1 MIRFEK
7 VSVSFD
13 NQPILL
19 NVDLHIKPGEFI
31 SLVGESGVGKTTL
44 LRLIYFDVFPDNGT
58 VSVAQYSSEKIIRLR
73 RKREIPKL
81 RRKVGVVFQDFKLLE
96 DRNVYD
102 NVAFALHVTG
112 VKRNEIGKRVL
123 RVLADVGL
131 SHKRDNMPEELSG
144 GEQQRVVFARA
155 LVNEPIVLLAD
166 EPTGNL
172 DPTTAMDLLQL
183 MKTINSR
190 GTAVVLATHNY
201 ELVRKTTGRITQ
213 IKDGKVSEIESI

>member
-1 MIRFEK
+1 MIRLEN

-13 NQPILL
+13 NQPILMDV
-19 NVDLHIKPGEFI
+19 NIHIKPGEFI

-44 LRLIYFDVFPDNGT
+44 LRLIYFDVLPNNGT
-58 VSVAQYSSEKIIRLR
+58 VLIADYSSEKTK
-73 RKREIPKL
+73 KREIPKL
-81 RRKVGVVFQDFKLLE
+81 RRKVGVVFQDFKLLD

-102 NVAFALHVTG
+102 NVAFALQVTG

-155 LVNEPIVLLAD
+155 LVNEPIILLAD

-172 DPTTAMDLLQL
+172 DPATAMDLLQL
-183 MKTINSR
+183 MKMINSR

-201 ELVRKTTGRITQ
+201 DLVRKAGGRIIQ
-213 IKDGKVSEIESI
+213 IKDGKISEIESI

>member
-1 MIRFEK
+1 MRFEN
-7 VSVSFD
+7 VSVSYD
-13 NQPILL
+13 RQPILIDVNL
-19 NVDLHIKPGEFI
+19 QVKPGEFI

-44 LRLIYFDVFPDNGT
+44 LKLIYFDVFPDSGT
-58 VSVAQYSSEKIIRLR
+58 VWINEYNSETIK
-73 RKREIPKL
+73 RKDIPKI

-96 DRNVYD
+96 DRKVYD

-112 VKRNEIGKRVL
+112 VKRNEIGNRVL

-131 SHKRDNMPEELSG
+131 SHKRDSFPGELSG

-172 DPTTAMDLLQL
+172 DPATASDILQL
-183 MKTINSR
+183 MKMINSR
-190 GTAVVLATHNY
+190 GTAVILATHNY
-201 ELVRKTTGRITQ
+201 DIVRKAGGRIVQ
-213 IKDGKVSEIESI
+213 IKDGKVGEIESI

>member
-1 MIRFEK
+1 MIRFDN
-7 VSVSFD
+7 VSVYFD
-13 NQPILL
+13 SVPILL

-31 SLVGESGVGKTTL
+31 TLVGESGVGKTTL
-44 LRLIYFDVFPDNGT
+44 LRLIYFDVLPDKG
-58 VSVAQYSSEKIIRLR
+58 VISVAEYSSEKIK
-73 RKREIPKL
+73 KREIPKL
-81 RRKVGVVFQDFKLLE
+81 RRKVGVVYQDFKLLE

-102 NVAFALHVTG
+102 NVAFALQVTG
-112 VKRNEIGKRVL
+112 VKKNEIGKRVL

-131 SHKRDNMPEELSG
+131 SHKRDNMPDELSG

-172 DPTTAMDLLQL
+172 DPVTAMDLLQL
-183 MKTINSR
+183 MKMINSR

-201 ELVRKTTGRITQ
+201 ELVRKATGRIIQ

>member
-1 MIRFEK
+1 MIRLEN

-13 NQPILL
+13 DQPILL
-19 NVDLHIKPGEFI
+19 DVNLHVKPGEFI
-31 SLVGESGVGKTTL
+31 SLIGESGVGKTTL
-44 LRLIYFDVFPDNGT
+44 LRLIYFDVFPNNGK
-58 VSVAQYSSEKIIRLR
+58 VFVAGYSSEKIK
-73 RKREIPKL
+73 KREIPKL

-96 DRNVYD
+96 DRNVFD
-102 NVAFALHVTG
+102 NVAFVLQVTG

-123 RVLADVGL
+123 RVLADLGL
-131 SHKRDNMPEELSG
+131 SHKRNNMSEELSG

-172 DPTTAMDLLQL
+172 DPMTAMDLLQL
-183 MKTINSR
+183 MKMINSR

-201 ELVRKTTGRITQ
+201 ELVRKTSGRIIQ
-213 IKDGKVSEIESI
+213 IKDGRVSEIDSI

>member
-1 MIRFEK
+1 MIRFEN
-7 VSVSFD
+7 VSIYFD
-13 NQPILL
+13 HVPVLL
-19 NVDLHIKPGEFI
+19 DVNLHIKPGEFI

-44 LRLIYFDVFPDNGT
+44 LRLIYFDVFPNKGT
-58 VSVAQYSSEKIIRLR
+58 VSVTEYSSEKIK
-73 RKREIPKL
+73 KREIPKL

-112 VKRNEIGKRVL
+112 VKKNEIGKRVL

-172 DPTTAMDLLQL
+172 DPPTAMDLLQL

-201 ELVRKTTGRITQ
+201 ELVRNAGGRIIQ
-213 IKDGKVSEIESI
+213 IKDGGVTEIENI

>member
-1 MIRFEK
+1 MIHFEN
-7 VSVSFD
+7 VSVSY
-13 NQPILL
+13 NSQPILQDITL
-19 NVDLHIKPGEFI
+19 EIKPGDFI

-44 LRLIYFDVFPDNGT
+44 LKLIYFDLLPDEGN
-58 VSVAQYSSEKIIRLR
+58 VSIAGFTSSTI
-73 RKREIPKL
+73 RKRDIPKI
-81 RRKVGVVFQDFKLLE
+81 RRQIGVVFQDYKLLE
-96 DRNVYD
+96 DKNVYD

-112 VKRNEIGKRVL
+112 VKRNEIGNRVL

-131 SHKRDNMPEELSG
+131 SHKRDSMPEELSG

-172 DPTTAMDLLQL
+172 DPTTALDILQL

-190 GTAVVLATHNY
+190 GTAVILSTHNY
-201 ELVRKTTGRITQ
+201 DLVRKAGGRIIQ
-213 IKDGKVSEIESI
+213 IKDGKVCEIESI

>member
-1 MIRFEK
+1 MIRFENI
-7 VSVSFD
+7 SVSYD
-13 NQPILL
+13 QQPILIDV
-19 NVDLHIKPGEFI
+19 NVHIKPGEFI

-44 LRLIYFDVFPDNGT
+44 LKLIYFDVFPNAGT
-58 VSVAQYSSEKIIRLR
+58 VSVAEYNSETIKKKDIPKIR
-73 RKREIPKL
+73 RKI
-81 RRKVGVVFQDFKLLE
+81 GVVFQDFKLLE

-102 NVAFALHVTG
+102 NVAFALQVTG
-112 VKRNEIGKRVL
+112 AKRNEIGKRVL

-131 SHKRDNMPEELSG
+131 SHKRDSMPEELSG

-172 DPTTAMDLLQL
+172 DPATALDILQL
-183 MKTINSR
+183 MKLINSR
-190 GTAVVLATHNY
+190 GTAVILATHNY
-201 ELVRKTTGRITQ
+201 DIVRKAGGRIIQ

>member
-102 NVAFALHVTG
+102 NVAFALQVTG

-131 SHKRDNMPEELSG
+131 SHKRDSMPEELSG

-201 ELVRKTTGRITQ
+201 ELVRKTTGRIIQ

>member
-1 MIRFEK
+1 MIHFEN
-7 VSVSFD
+7 VSVSY
-13 NQPILL
+13 NSQPILQDITL
-19 NVDLHIKPGEFI
+19 EIKPGDFI

-44 LRLIYFDVFPDNGT
+44 LKLIYFDLLPDEGN
-58 VSVAQYSSEKIIRLR
+58 VSIAGFTSSTI
-73 RKREIPKL
+73 RKRDIPKI
-81 RRKVGVVFQDFKLLE
+81 RRQIGVVFQDYKLL
-96 DRNVYD
+96 DDKNVYD

-112 VKRNEIGKRVL
+112 VKRNEIGNRVL

-131 SHKRDNMPEELSG
+131 SHKRDSMPEELSG

-172 DPTTAMDLLQL
+172 DPTTALDILQL

-190 GTAVVLATHNY
+190 GTAVILSTHNY
-201 ELVRKTTGRITQ
+201 DLVRKAGGRIIQ

>member
-1 MIRFEK
+1 MIRFENI
-7 VSVSFD
+7 SVSYD
-13 NQPILL
+13 QQPILID
-19 NVDLHIKPGEFI
+19 VTLHIKPGEFI

-44 LRLIYFDVFPDNGT
+44 LKLIYFDVFPNSGI
-58 VSVAQYSSEKIIRLR
+58 VSVAEYNSETIKKKDIPKIR
-73 RKREIPKL
+73 RKI
-81 RRKVGVVFQDFKLLE
+81 GVVFQDFKLLE

-112 VKRNEIGKRVL
+112 AKINEIGKRVL

-172 DPTTAMDLLQL
+172 DPATASEILQL

-190 GTAVVLATHNY
+190 GTAVVLSTHNY
-201 ELVRKTTGRITQ
+201 DIVRKAGGRIIQ

>member
-1 MIRFEK
+1 MILLEN

-13 NQPILL
+13 DQPILL
-19 NVDLHIKPGEFI
+19 DVNLHVKPGEFI
-31 SLVGESGVGKTTL
+31 SLIGESGVGKTTL
-44 LRLIYFDVFPDNGT
+44 LRLIYFDVFPNNGK
-58 VSVAQYSSEKIIRLR
+58 VFVAGYSSEKIK
-73 RKREIPKL
+73 KREIPNL

-96 DRNVYD
+96 DRNVFD
-102 NVAFALHVTG
+102 NVAFALQVTG

-123 RVLADVGL
+123 RVLADLGL
-131 SHKRDNMPEELSG
+131 SHKRDNMSEELSG

-172 DPTTAMDLLQL
+172 DPMTAMDLLQL
-183 MKTINSR
+183 MKMINSR

-201 ELVRKTTGRITQ
+201 ELVRKTAGRIIQ
-213 IKDGKVSEIESI
+213 IKDGRISEIESI

>member
-1 MIRFEK
+1 MIHFEN
-7 VSVSFD
+7 VSVSY
-13 NQPILL
+13 NSQPILL
-19 NVDLHIKPGEFI
+19 NVNLEIKPGDFV

-44 LRLIYFDVFPDNGT
+44 LKLIYFDLSPDEGN
-58 VSVAQYSSEKIIRLR
+58 VSIAGYTSSAI
-73 RKREIPKL
+73 RKREIPKI
-81 RRKVGVVFQDFKLLE
+81 RRQIGVVFQDYKLLE
-96 DRNVYD
+96 DKNVYD

-131 SHKRDNMPEELSG
+131 SHKRDSMPDELSG

-172 DPTTAMDLLQL
+172 DPTTALDILLL

-190 GTAVVLATHNY
+190 GTAVILSTHNY
-201 ELVRKTTGRITQ
+201 DLVRKAGGRIIQ

>member
-1 MIRFEK
+1 MIRLEN
-7 VSVSFD
+7 VSVSFN
-13 NQPILL
+13 NQPILMDV
-19 NVDLHIKPGEFI
+19 NIHIKPGEFI

-44 LRLIYFDVFPDNGT
+44 LRLIYFDVLPNNGT
-58 VSVAQYSSEKIIRLR
+58 VLVADYSSGKIK
-73 RKREIPKL
+73 KREIPKL
-81 RRKVGVVFQDFKLLE
+81 RKKVGVVFQDFKLLD

-102 NVAFALHVTG
+102 NVSFALQVTG

-155 LVNEPIVLLAD
+155 LVNEPIILLAD

-172 DPTTAMDLLQL
+172 DPATAMDLLQL
-183 MKTINSR
+183 MKMINSR

-201 ELVRKTTGRITQ
+201 DLVRKAGGRIIQ
-213 IKDGKVSEIESI
+213 IKDGKISEIESI

>member
-1 MIRFEK
+1 MIHFEN
-7 VSVSFD
+7 VSVSY
-13 NQPILL
+13 NSQPILRDIIL
-19 NVDLHIKPGEFI
+19 GIKPGDFI

-44 LRLIYFDVFPDNGT
+44 LKLIYFDLLPDEGN
-58 VSVAQYSSEKIIRLR
+58 VSIAGFTSSTI
-73 RKREIPKL
+73 RKRDIPKI
-81 RRKVGVVFQDFKLLE
+81 RRQIGVVFQDYKLLE
-96 DRNVYD
+96 DKNVYD

-112 VKRNEIGKRVL
+112 VKRNEIGNRVL

-131 SHKRDNMPEELSG
+131 SHKRDSMPEELSG

-172 DPTTAMDLLQL
+172 DPATALDILQL
-183 MKTINSR
+183 MKLINSR
-190 GTAVVLATHNY
+190 GTAVILSTHNY
-201 ELVRKTTGRITQ
+201 DIVRKAGGRIIQ

>member
-1 MIRFEK
+1 MIHFEN
-7 VSVSFD
+7 VFVAYNS
-13 NQPILL
+13 QPILT
-19 NVDLHIKPGEFI
+19 NVSLEIKPGDFV

-44 LRLIYFDVFPDNGT
+44 LKLIYFDLPPDEGN
-58 VSVAQYSSEKIIRLR
+58 VSIAGFTSSTIK
-73 RKREIPKL
+73 KKEIPKI
-81 RRKVGVVFQDFKLLE
+81 RRQIGVVFQDYKLL
-96 DRNVYD
+96 DDKNVYD

-131 SHKRDNMPEELSG
+131 SHKRDSMPEELSG

-155 LVNEPIVLLAD
+155 MVNDPIVLLAD

-172 DPTTAMDLLQL
+172 DPATALDILQL

-190 GTAVVLATHNY
+190 GTAVILSTHNY
-201 ELVRKTTGRITQ
+201 ELVRKAGGRIIQ

>member
-1 MIRFEK
+1 MIRLEN

-13 NQPILL
+13 DQPILL
-19 NVDLHIKPGEFI
+19 DVNLHVKPGEFI
-31 SLVGESGVGKTTL
+31 SLIGKSGVGKTTL
-44 LRLIYFDVFPDNGT
+44 LRLIYFDVFPNNGK
-58 VSVAQYSSEKIIRLR
+58 VFVAGYSSEKIK
-73 RKREIPKL
+73 KREIPKL

-96 DRNVYD
+96 DRNVFD
-102 NVAFALHVTG
+102 NVAFVLQVTG

-123 RVLADVGL
+123 RVLADLGL
-131 SHKRDNMPEELSG
+131 SHKRNNMSEELSG

-172 DPTTAMDLLQL
+172 DPMTAMDLLQL
-183 MKTINSR
+183 MKMINSR

-201 ELVRKTTGRITQ
+201 ELVRKTSGRIIQ
-213 IKDGKVSEIESI
+213 IKDGRVSEIDSI

>member
-1 MIRFEK
+1 MIHFEN
-7 VSVSFD
+7 VSVSY
-13 NQPILL
+13 NSQQILQDITL
-19 NVDLHIKPGEFI
+19 GIKPGDFI

-44 LRLIYFDVFPDNGT
+44 LKLIYFDLLPDEGN
-58 VSVAQYSSEKIIRLR
+58 VSIAGFTSSTI
-73 RKREIPKL
+73 RKRDIPKI
-81 RRKVGVVFQDFKLLE
+81 RRQIGVVFQDYKLLE
-96 DRNVYD
+96 DKNVYD

-112 VKRNEIGKRVL
+112 VKRNEIGNRVL

-131 SHKRDNMPEELSG
+131 SHKRDSMPEELSG

-172 DPTTAMDLLQL
+172 DPATALDILQL
-183 MKTINSR
+183 MKLINSR
-190 GTAVVLATHNY
+190 GTAVILSTHNY
-201 ELVRKTTGRITQ
+201 DIVRKAGGRIIQ